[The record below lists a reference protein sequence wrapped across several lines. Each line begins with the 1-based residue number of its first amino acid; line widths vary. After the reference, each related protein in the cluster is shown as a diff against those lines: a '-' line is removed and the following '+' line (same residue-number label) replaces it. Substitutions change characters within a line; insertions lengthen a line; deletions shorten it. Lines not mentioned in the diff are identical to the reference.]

1 MDTDSNNN
9 LYNEKSGEHYTY
21 QVNPIVQPKLLL
33 ESVHIVV
40 ALADNQKYG
49 VVMPLLV
56 EKCLRLLLFF
66 CGVSQHFLNS
76 VIVISENI

>member
-1 MDTDSNNN
+1 MDPDSNNN
-9 LYNEKSGEHYTY
+9 LYNEKSDGHYTY
-21 QVNPIVQPKLLL
+21 QVNPIVQSKLLL

-56 EKCLRLLLFF
+56 EKCLLLLLFF
-66 CGVSQHFLNS
+66 CGVSQHFLTS